1 MKKIIVLLFYILIL
15 IILLNAQEITISKEA
30 EEYILKRG
38 DRLSIEVMDHPE
50 FTKKVR
56 ILPDGTI
63 EYPILGN
70 MLVEGLSAKQL
81 GEIIKHNL
89 EPYVPIPVVTVYVT
103 EIYGESINIIGY
115 VNSPGTYQI
124 YEPLDIPTAL
134 SKAGGIQNIR
144 KVKYLKILRK
154 NGEVIKIKLSS
165 LWETEKII
173 VSEESKLKL
182 YAGDT
187 LIVPPPKEFNWS
199 MLNAFISIIALSLSI
214 YNTLK

>member
-199 MLNAFISIIALSLSI
+199 MLNAFLSIIALSLSI

>member
-70 MLVEGLSAKQL
+70 MLVAGLSPKQL
-81 GEIIKHNL
+81 GDVIKHNL

>member
-50 FTKKVR
+50 FTKQVR

-70 MLVEGLSAKQL
+70 MLVAGLSPKQL
-81 GEIIKHNL
+81 GDVIKHNL

-199 MLNAFISIIALSLSI
+199 MLNAFISIIGLSLTI

>member
-1 MKKIIVLLFYILIL
+1 M

-70 MLVEGLSAKQL
+70 MLVAGLSPKQL
-81 GEIIKHNL
+81 GDVIKHNL

>member
-50 FTKKVR
+50 FTKQVR

-70 MLVEGLSAKQL
+70 MLVAGLSPKQL
-81 GEIIKHNL
+81 GDVIKHNL

-199 MLNAFISIIALSLSI
+199 MLNAFLSIIALSLSI

>member
-1 MKKIIVLLFYILIL
+1 M

-50 FTKKVR
+50 FTKQVR

-70 MLVEGLSAKQL
+70 MLVAGLSPKQL
-81 GEIIKHNL
+81 GDVIKHNL

-199 MLNAFISIIALSLSI
+199 MLNAFLSIIALSLSI

>member
-70 MLVEGLSAKQL
+70 MLVAGLSPKQL
-81 GEIIKHNL
+81 GDVIKHNL

-199 MLNAFISIIALSLSI
+199 MLNAFLSIIALSLSI